1 MQQEK
6 EFNPLSGYLMVTI
19 ILVLIV
25 FPILGLIFMKMIWLI
40 ALLALGVFFIPGLV
54 IVNPNES
61 SVLVLFGAYKGTIRK
76 NGFWWVNPFFV
87 KRKISLRARNLDSDR
102 IKVNDKI
109 GNPIKIG
116 VVMVWRVQNTYKSAF
131 EVDDYVSFVDIQSEA
146 AVRKLAGHYPYDNF
160 EDEDAEI
167 TLRSGGE
174 EVNLKLEEEIAQ
186 RLEIAGIEVIEA
198 RVNYIAYA
206 EEIAGAM
213 LKRQQATAI
222 VAART
227 KIVEGAVGMVEMA
240 LESLSQKKIIN
251 LDEEKKATM
260 VSNLMVVLTSDK
272 DVSPVVN
279 TGSIY

>member
-1 MQQEK
+1 MEK
-6 EFNPLSGYLMVTI
+6 EHSPVSGYLVLFLALAEI
-19 ILVLIV
+19 IATVLGVIYMKQ
-25 FPILGLIFMKMIWLI
+25 ILLI
-40 ALLALGVFFIPGLV
+40 AFLVIGIFFLIGLV

-87 KRKISLRARNLDSDR
+87 KKKISLRARNLDSEP

-109 GNPIKIG
+109 GNPIMIG
-116 VVMVWRVQNTYKSAF
+116 VVLVWKVRETFKAAF
-131 EVDDYVSFVDIQSEA
+131 DVDDYVHFVNIQSEA
-146 AVRKLAGHYPYDNF
+146 AIRKLAGHYPYDDF
-160 EDEDAEI
+160 EAEDQEL

-174 EVNLKLEEEIAQ
+174 EVNKKLEDEISE
-186 RLEIAGIEVIEA
+186 RLAIAGIEVMEA
-198 RVNYIAYA
+198 RINYLAYA
-206 EEIAGAM
+206 QEIAGAM

-240 LESLSQKKIIN
+240 LESLSAKSIID
-251 LDEEKKATM
+251 LDEERKAQM

-272 DVSPVVN
+272 DVASGN
-279 TGSIY
+279 